1 MFDKPTIPCAFLS
14 TILYNFFSSLYDCYK
29 NINLWFLMPFVI
41 CFLFP
46 LFFSSVLLPS
56 QPKHRCY
63 DVKINKDC
71 ACIKNCC
78 NKRSR
83 HDCRIKSDLL
93 CQKRKDTPDTLCHHY
108 NCDHCNSKGNCQHNV
123 TIIHN
128 TDSYPVHK
136 RKKSSDNKR
145 HSDLFKD
152 NFKNIRKLNFAD
164 RK

>member
-1 MFDKPTIPCAFLS
+1 
-14 TILYNFFSSLYDCYK
+14 
-29 NINLWFLMPFVI
+29 MPFVI

-164 RK
+164 RKTSNNQSRALRSAVSSRSHQHRNIPVFRP

>member
-1 MFDKPTIPCAFLS
+1 MCIFK
-14 TILYNFFSSLYDCYK
+14 YNFLYFSMLFS
-29 NINLWFLMPFVI
+29 NIVKHLTSILLIFFRTFPFFQEKTELFRVHSKKLNLWFLMPFVI

-93 CQKRKDTPDTLCHHY
+93 CQKRKDTPHFPDAGCSPHLSSLL
-108 NCDHCNSKGNCQHNV
+108 NFKERSGF
-123 TIIHN
+123 
-128 TDSYPVHK
+128 
-136 RKKSSDNKR
+136 SDNAAWQI
-145 HSDLFKD
+145 LFPPETAIKT
-152 NFKNIRKLNFAD
+152 
-164 RK
+164 

>member
-1 MFDKPTIPCAFLS
+1 MCIFK
-14 TILYNFFSSLYDCYK
+14 YNFIQFFSSLYDCYK

-78 NKRSR
+78 NKRE
-83 HDCRIKSDLL
+83 
-93 CQKRKDTPDTLCHHY
+93 P
-108 NCDHCNSKGNCQHNV
+108 
-123 TIIHN
+123 
-128 TDSYPVHK
+128 P
-136 RKKSSDNKR
+136 
-145 HSDLFKD
+145 
-152 NFKNIRKLNFAD
+152 
-164 RK
+164 